1 MLLSITNLVKIF
13 LFTIINKMAESTLNV
28 TELKERFVD
37 VSEVMQADIKKLV
50 QFQITNKSQAVLK
63 KIYAKNPDAKVAIE
77 YTIIKNKQWK
87 YESDF
92 VFVSDGDKFV
102 VSSHQWFKVAT
113 DLISHAFDKW
123 KRHILGFW
131 GKLFNK

>member
-1 MLLSITNLVKIF
+1 MPEQ
-13 LFTIINKMAESTLNV
+13 ALNV

-50 QFQITNKSQAVLK
+50 QYQITNKSQSILK
-63 KIYAKNPDAKVAIE
+63 KIYA
-77 YTIIKNKQWK
+77 KNKQWK

-92 VFVSDGDKFV
+92 VFTADGDKFV

-131 GKLFNK
+131 GRFFK

>member
-1 MLLSITNLVKIF
+1 MPEQ
-13 LFTIINKMAESTLNV
+13 ALNV

-50 QFQITNKSQAVLK
+50 QYQITNKSQSILK
-63 KIYAKNPDAKVAIE
+63 KIYAKNPDAKVGVE
-77 YTIIKNKQWK
+77 YTITKNRQWK

-92 VFVSDGDKFV
+92 VFTADWDKFV

-123 KRHILGFW
+123 KRHILGFR
-131 GKLFNK
+131 GRFFK

>member
-1 MLLSITNLVKIF
+1 MSEQ
-13 LFTIINKMAESTLNV
+13 ALNV

-37 VSEVMQADIKKLV
+37 VSEVMQSDIKKLV
-50 QFQITNKSQAVLK
+50 QFQITNKSQAILR
-63 KIYAKNPDAKVAIE
+63 KIYAKNPDAKVTIE
-77 YTIIKNKQWK
+77 YTITKNKQWK

-102 VSSHQWFKVAT
+102 VSSHQGFKVAT

-123 KRHILGFW
+123 KRHVLWFW

>member
-1 MLLSITNLVKIF
+1 MTEN
-13 LFTIINKMAESTLNV
+13 ALNV

-37 VSEVMQADIKKLV
+37 VSEVMQSDIKKLV
-50 QFQITNKSQAVLK
+50 QFQITNKSQSILK

-77 YTIIKNKQWK
+77 YTITRNKQWK

-92 VFVSDGDKFV
+92 VFISDWDKFV
-102 VSSHQWFKVAT
+102 VSSHQGFKVAT

-131 GKLFNK
+131 GRFFK

>member
-1 MLLSITNLVKIF
+1 MSEQ
-13 LFTIINKMAESTLNV
+13 ALNV

-50 QFQITNKSQAVLK
+50 QYHITNKSQSILK
-63 KIYAKNPDAKVAIE
+63 KIYAKNPDAKVSIE

-92 VFVSDGDKFV
+92 VFTADWTKFV
-102 VSSHQWFKVAT
+102 TSSHQWFKVAT

-123 KRHILGFW
+123 KRHILGFR
-131 GKLFNK
+131 GRFFK

>member
-1 MLLSITNLVKIF
+1 MPEQ
-13 LFTIINKMAESTLNV
+13 ALNV

-50 QFQITNKSQAVLK
+50 QFQITNKSQSILK
-63 KIYAKNPDAKVAIE
+63 KIYAKNPDAKVSIE
-77 YTIIKNKQWK
+77 YTITKNKQWK

-92 VFVSDGDKFV
+92 VFISDGDKFV

-113 DLISHAFDKW
+113 DFISHAFDKW
-123 KRHILGFW
+123 KRHILWFW
-131 GKLFNK
+131 GRFFK

>member
-1 MLLSITNLVKIF
+1 MADELLKVN
-13 LFTIINKMAESTLNV
+13 
-28 TELKERFVD
+28 ELKERFVD
-37 VSEVMQADIKKLV
+37 VSEVMQGDLKKLV
-50 QFQITNKSQAVLK
+50 QFQLTNKSQAILR
-63 KIYAKNPDAKVAIE
+63 KIYSRNPDAKVTIE
-77 YTIIKNKQWK
+77 YTIIRNKQGK

-92 VFVSDGDKFV
+92 VFISDWDKFV

>member
-77 YTIIKNKQWK
+77 YTIIIRFRICFRW
-87 YESDF
+87 
-92 VFVSDGDKFV
+92 
-102 VSSHQWFKVAT
+102 
-113 DLISHAFDKW
+113 
-123 KRHILGFW
+123 R
-131 GKLFNK
+131 

>member
-1 MLLSITNLVKIF
+1 MTEN
-13 LFTIINKMAESTLNV
+13 ALNV

-50 QFQITNKSQAVLK
+50 QFQITNKSQSILK
-63 KIYAKNPDAKVAIE
+63 KIYAKNPDAKVSIE
-77 YTIIKNKQWK
+77 YTITKNKQWK

-92 VFVSDGDKFV
+92 VFISDGDKFV
-102 VSSHQWFKVAT
+102 VSSHQGFKVAT

>member
-1 MLLSITNLVKIF
+1 MTENV
-13 LFTIINKMAESTLNV
+13 LNV

-37 VSEVMQADIKKLV
+37 VSEVMQSDIKKLV
-50 QFQITNKSQAVLK
+50 QFQIENKSQSILK
-63 KIYAKNPDAKVAIE
+63 KVYAKNPDAKVSIE
-77 YTIIKNKQWK
+77 YTVIRNKQWK

-92 VFVSDGDKFV
+92 VFISDWDKFV

-131 GKLFNK
+131 GRFFKKYGRSN

>member
-1 MLLSITNLVKIF
+1 
-13 LFTIINKMAESTLNV
+13 MAEQALNV

-50 QFQITNKSQAVLK
+50 QFQIENKCQSILR
-63 KIYAKNPDAKVAIE
+63 KIYAKNPDAKVTIE
-77 YTIIKNKQWK
+77 YTVTKNKQGK

-92 VFVSDGDKFV
+92 VFISDGDKFV
-102 VSSHQWFKVAT
+102 VGSHQWFKVAT

-123 KRHILGFW
+123 KRHILWFW
-131 GKLFNK
+131 WRFFK

>member
-1 MLLSITNLVKIF
+1 MPEQ
-13 LFTIINKMAESTLNV
+13 ALNV

-63 KIYAKNPDAKVAIE
+63 KIYAKNPDAKVTIE
-77 YTIIKNKQWK
+77 YTITKNKQWK

-92 VFVSDGDKFV
+92 VFNSDGDKFV

-123 KRHILGFW
+123 KRHILGFR

>member
-1 MLLSITNLVKIF
+1 MP
-13 LFTIINKMAESTLNV
+13 EETLNV

-50 QFQITNKSQAVLK
+50 QYQVANKSQSTLK
-63 KIYAKNPDAKVAIE
+63 KIYAKNPDAKVVIE
-77 YTIIKNKQWK
+77 YTITKNKQGK

-92 VFVSDGDKFV
+92 CFLADGDRFDV
-102 VSSHQWFKVAT
+102 NSHKGFTVAT

-131 GKLFNK
+131 GRFFK

>member
-13 LFTIINKMAESTLNV
+13 YILYPNKMAENALNV

-50 QFQITNKSQAVLK
+50 QFQIENKSQSILK
-63 KIYAKNPDAKVAIE
+63 KIYSKNPDAKVSIE
-77 YTIIKNKQWK
+77 YTITKNKQWK

-131 GKLFNK
+131 GRFFK

>member
-1 MLLSITNLVKIF
+1 MVEN
-13 LFTIINKMAESTLNV
+13 ALNV

-50 QFQITNKSQAVLK
+50 QFQITNKSQA
-63 KIYAKNPDAKVAIE
+63 
-77 YTIIKNKQWK
+77 IKNKQWK

-92 VFVSDGDKFV
+92 VFISDGDKFV

>member
-1 MLLSITNLVKIF
+1 
-13 LFTIINKMAESTLNV
+13 MAEQALNV

-50 QFQITNKSQAVLK
+50 QFQIENKCQSILR
-63 KIYAKNPDAKVAIE
+63 KIYAKNPDAKVTIE
-77 YTIIKNKQWK
+77 YTVTKNKQGK

-92 VFVSDGDKFV
+92 VFISDGDKFV
-102 VSSHQWFKVAT
+102 VGSHQWFKVAT

-123 KRHILGFW
+123 KRHILWFW
-131 GKLFNK
+131 GRFFK